1 VRYGIEHY
9 FVPEGEGRALEQ
21 PAEVEEISILVAV
34 DSAGNAGIKAVLVN
48 GEVRYEERLF

>member
-1 VRYGIEHY
+1 VRYGIENY

-21 PAEVEEISILVAV
+21 PEEDEEVTILVAV
-34 DSAGNAGIKAVLVN
+34 DRYGNAGIKAVLVN